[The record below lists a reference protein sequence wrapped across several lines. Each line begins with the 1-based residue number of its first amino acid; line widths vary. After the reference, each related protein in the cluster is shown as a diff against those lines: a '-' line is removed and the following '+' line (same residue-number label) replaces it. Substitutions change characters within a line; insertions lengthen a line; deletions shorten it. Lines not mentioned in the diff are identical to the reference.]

1 MMDRRTFLAASGA
14 AATSLTV
21 STAGCWSRAAGDREV
36 VVYAALDREFSGP
49 ILERFVQ
56 ETGVAVAPKYDVEST
71 KTVGLANAILA
82 EKKRPVCDV
91 FWNNEILHTL
101 RLERAGMLEPYTPA
115 AAADYP
121 ESFRSPEGLWHGFA
135 ARARV
140 LLVNTQLLPKKE
152 WPRTVEELADPRWKG
167 RAGLAKPLFG
177 TTASHA
183 AVLFSR
189 WGREKAEA
197 FFRATHE
204 HALTMSGNKQVA
216 TSVGRGQIAWGLTDT
231 DDAIVE
237 IENGSPVEIIY
248 PDQAADQAGTLLIP
262 NSLGIIRG
270 CRHGELARKLIDYLL
285 RGEVESELARG
296 ASAQFP
302 LHRAVKDRPR
312 VEPQPPPRW
321 MDVDF
326 AAAAAQ
332 WDEAARFLRDL
343 YER

>member
-1 MMDRRTFLAASGA
+1 MDRRTYLATCGSSA
-14 AATSLTV
+14 AALVGALS
-21 STAGCWSRAAGDREV
+21 GCWSRPAGDGEV

-49 ILERFVQ
+49 LLARFET
-56 ETGVAVAPKYDVEST
+56 ETGASVAAKYDVEST

-82 EKKRPVCDV
+82 EKKRPLCDV

-101 RLERAGMLEPYTPA
+101 RLEKAGLLEPYAPA

-121 ESFRSPEGLWHGFA
+121 ASFRSPEGLWHGFA

-140 LLVNTQLLPKKE
+140 LLVNKERLPKLE
-152 WPRTVEELADPRWKG
+152 WPRSVDELAEPRWKG

-183 AVLFSR
+183 AVLFAR
-189 WGREKAEA
+189 WGRERAEA

-204 HALTMSGNKQVA
+204 NSLTLSGNKQVA
-216 TSVGRGQIAWGLTDT
+216 TAVGRGQIVWGLTDT
-231 DDAIVE
+231 DDAVVE
-237 IENGSPVEIIY
+237 IENGSPVEIVY
-248 PDQAADQAGTLLIP
+248 PDQESDQAGSLLIP

-270 CRHGELARKLIDYLL
+270 CRHGALARKLVDFLL
-285 RGEVESELARG
+285 RGEVERELARG

-302 LHRAVKDRPR
+302 LHRAVKERPR

-321 MDVDF
+321 MDADF
-326 AAAAAQ
+326 PAAAQ
-332 WDEAARFLRDL
+332 AWDEAARFLRDL